1 MPVPLV
7 PLVLSPL
14 VRVPGEG
21 AVEHLGVAAGELGQ
35 LALAQLHPREVA
47 EPDDGAGLMRAE
59 APGLLLALPGHQRGE
74 VAAEAGGL
82 HLAGQGGGQ
91 GPQPAA
97 PLQPIKK
104 P

>member
-1 MPVPLV
+1 M
-7 PLVLSPL
+7 LSL
-14 VRVPGEG
+14 LARVPGEG
-21 AVEHLGVAAGELGQ
+21 AVEHLGVAVAAGELGQ

-47 EPDDGAGLMRAE
+47 EPADGAGLLRAE
-59 APGLLLALPGHQRGE
+59 APGLLLLALPGHQRGE